1 MSLHSNFIHKIVG
14 NILKKIGKNDLQQSL
29 LLLFANRFTVTED
42 DYNPTIEMTFLLE
55 EKIRKP
61 RLLKTLSHAPTFPP
75 QLTFKYIRER

>member
-42 DYNPTIEMTFLLE
+42 DYNPTIEDLISRTN
-55 EKIRKP
+55 
-61 RLLKTLSHAPTFPP
+61 FPSSTNF
-75 QLTFKYIRER
+75 QVYKGAIIQ